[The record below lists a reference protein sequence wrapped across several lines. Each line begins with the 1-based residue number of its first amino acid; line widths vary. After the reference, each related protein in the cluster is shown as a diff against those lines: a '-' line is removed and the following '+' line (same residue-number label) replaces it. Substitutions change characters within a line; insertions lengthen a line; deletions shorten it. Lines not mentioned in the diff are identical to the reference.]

1 MGARDSEV
9 TSHGLGK
16 GIGGLERVCVEKMT
30 FLLELDLTG
39 EEEVMGDL
47 GREVG
52 RGHTKRGHTSIPSC
66 FLFWSSRKMAMQ

>member
-1 MGARDSEV
+1 MCGENN
-9 TSHGLGK
+9 
-16 GIGGLERVCVEKMT
+16 

>member
-1 MGARDSEV
+1 MLGARDSEV

-16 GIGGLERVCVEKMT
+16 GIRGLERARVEKMA

-47 GREVG
+47 GRGVG
-52 RGHTKRGHTSIPSC
+52 TERGLPSIPSC
-66 FLFWSSRKMAMQ
+66 FLLWSSRKMTMQ